1 LLCFGD
7 VLERASFAIGD
18 GFLTCSEREAV
29 VEEICIC
36 FFGFAEILFVFVD
49 FAQASGVDGVHNE

>member
-1 LLCFGD
+1 MLK
-7 VLERASFAIGD
+7 RACFAIGN
-18 GFLTCSEREAV
+18 GFLTFSEGEAF
-29 VEEICIC
+29 VEEIGIC